1 MFNLAVIVS
10 PHSFNNILVLLLVVA
25 KPRGYCLVPSIVN
38 RFSIVWVKSFEEI
51 RVYGQSVLIKKGKF
65 SFMKVLGSTV
75 NYRSLWLYLTLI
87 IYFNQSEKF
96 SNNYLVLYW
105 KVVDLSFS
113 EWRLLEQFA
122 KKLGLSLLILVDLIL
137 TNEEAVNPSQWPCF
151 LNFIWKLVVVLL
163 NWQPDFWV

>member
-1 MFNLAVIVS
+1 
-10 PHSFNNILVLLLVVA
+10 
-25 KPRGYCLVPSIVN
+25 
-38 RFSIVWVKSFEEI
+38 
-51 RVYGQSVLIKKGKF
+51 
-65 SFMKVLGSTV
+65 MKVLRSTV

-105 KVVDLSFS
+105 NVVDLSFS

-137 TNEEAVNPSQWPCF
+137 T
-151 LNFIWKLVVVLL
+151 KLWILPNGLV
-163 NWQPDFWV
+163 FWILYEN